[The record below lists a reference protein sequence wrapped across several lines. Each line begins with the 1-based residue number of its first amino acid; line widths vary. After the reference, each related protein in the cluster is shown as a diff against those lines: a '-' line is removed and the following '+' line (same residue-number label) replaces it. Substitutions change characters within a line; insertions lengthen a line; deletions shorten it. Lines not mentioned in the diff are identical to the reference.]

1 MLWTKYFGYLR
12 TVVVGGACVNNLW
25 IFAHLL
31 FCIIYA
37 FIIIRAQGGVQARQ
51 RKTDKDFVLILIKS
65 TVAHRLNLKS
75 FTEPN
80 PSPGNLWL
88 FNCPKQQ
95 SEESWRA
102 IRDLCQWNVVQ
113 WGRYSS
119 FGIVIKWKGTVDISA
134 VGASTGILKGES
146 RKSGTG
152 RNIHIMSS
160 RKTQCLE

>member
-37 FIIIRAQGGVQARQ
+37 FIIIPAQGGVQARQ
-51 RKTDKDFVLILIKS
+51 RKTDKDLVLILIKS

-95 SEESWRA
+95 SEYSWRA

-119 FGIVIKWKGTVDISA
+119 FWLVIKRKETVGEYPILRGGT
-134 VGASTGILKGES
+134 

-152 RNIHIMSS
+152 RSTHIMNS
-160 RKTQCLE
+160 RKTQCLEWHQ